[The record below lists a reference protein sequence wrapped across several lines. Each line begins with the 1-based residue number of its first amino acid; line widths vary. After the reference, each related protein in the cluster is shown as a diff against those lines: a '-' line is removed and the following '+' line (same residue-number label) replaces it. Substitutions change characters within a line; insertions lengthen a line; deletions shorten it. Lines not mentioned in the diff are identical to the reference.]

1 MAPCEFQVGS
11 IKERSTYTN
20 APVVLF
26 ERPLT
31 RLLFRTLSVRAG
43 TPDPPGFQ
51 EGGMATKADEALERL
66 QSGQEA
72 LTTAV
77 AALGEVLRSIA
88 EQLALVL
95 ERLTPQASDGPT
107 LQELL
112 AELVGRGGDNGALLR
127 RIGR

>member
-1 MAPCEFQVGS
+1 
-11 IKERSTYTN
+11 
-20 APVVLF
+20 
-26 ERPLT
+26 
-31 RLLFRTLSVRAG
+31 
-43 TPDPPGFQ
+43 
-51 EGGMATKADEALERL
+51 MATKKDEALERL

-95 ERLTPQASDGPT
+95 DGPT

-112 AELVGRGGDNGALLR
+112 AELVGRVGDNGALLR
-127 RIGR
+127 RIDRRTESMAKSLPDDVVRVMTGASGANGNGAGANGSPGSDPA